1 MNVSNYSKMNLR
13 ETLKRFAKVITLSVS
28 VLHYQL
34 SHVITLYV
42 HALLRYQ
49 LAKFITLLVKFITLS
64 VKYYIIS
71 KCYYIIS

>member
-1 MNVSNYSKMNLR
+1 MNLC
-13 ETLKRFAKVITLSVS
+13 ETLKSYYIISKS

-42 HALLRYQ
+42 HALSRYQ
-49 LAKFITLLVKFITLS
+49 LAKFITLSVKFITLS

-71 KCYYIIS
+71 KCYYIISWVLHYR